1 MPKVIIADENEGR
14 RNLLANTLER
24 EQFDVTRGSTLRQ
37 TEATALVTMPEVVVM
52 DGDWQVGD
60 PIDTAQRLM
69 SDPEFAF
76 KCRIVVLSRI
86 TSQDYMTAAAKA
98 GISEVLAKP
107 LNMKVLIEQL
117 HKHSRKEFVP
127 PPADVGI
134 VGSREGTFDVG
145 VSMGDPNW
153 AFPMLS
159 NMLGADV
166 INDDF
171 VADIVAKLEEK
182 ELAEELEME
191 PAVLT
196 ELLKAAL
203 GKLVE
208 DGVSSSP
215 DADVS
220 GDEEDDPE
228 VSYESLKRTGKFGKD
243 QVKRKSSGKKVGM
256 TMDEMLQAQADDIAD
271 EVVET
276 MDEILGELPELVTI
290 LPEEETMN
298 VDPEV
303 VRFTHLSVRYVL
315 DLLFDIA
322 RPENLA
328 DITLMTRLEDG
339 AQMLADVMIHLPP
352 APEES
357 EEE

>member
-1 MPKVIIADENEGR
+1 
-14 RNLLANTLER
+14 LANTLER

-52 DGDWQVGD
+52 DGEWGVGD

-76 KCRIVVLSRI
+76 KCRIILLSRV
-86 TSQDYMTAAAKA
+86 TSQDYLVAAAKA

-107 LNMKVLIEQL
+107 LNMKALIEQL

-127 PPADVGI
+127 PPADVGM

-153 AFPMLS
+153 ALPMLS
-159 NMLGADV
+159 NMLGSDV

-171 VADIVAKLEEK
+171 VADIVTKLEDK
-182 ELAEELEME
+182 ELAVELDLE
-191 PAVLT
+191 PAVLS
-196 ELLKAAL
+196 EILKAAL

-208 DGVSSSP
+208 DGVSSDSAS
-215 DADVS
+215 DS
-220 GDEEDDPE
+220 EEEGGESDSE
-228 VSYESLKRTGKFGKD
+228 VSYESLKRTGKLGGD
-243 QVKRKSSGKKVGM
+243 RVKRKSSDKKIGM
-256 TMDEMLQAQADDIAD
+256 TMDEMLQAQADDLAED
-271 EVVET
+271 VVEA
-276 MDEILGELPELVTI
+276 MDEILEELPELITI
-290 LPEEETMN
+290 LPDEETMN

-322 RPENLA
+322 RPDNLT

-339 AQMLADVMIHLPP
+339 AQMLADIMIHLPP